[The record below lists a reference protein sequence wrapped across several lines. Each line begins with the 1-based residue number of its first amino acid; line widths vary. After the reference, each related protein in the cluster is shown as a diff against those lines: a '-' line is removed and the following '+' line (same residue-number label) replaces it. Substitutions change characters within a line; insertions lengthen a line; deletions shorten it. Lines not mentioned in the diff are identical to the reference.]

1 MEKKKRHPQCI
12 QIVMELKLLEAAKEI
27 VGSYNAF
34 SNQMTFKKFIQPTS
48 SAGHI
53 GGDYAI

>member
-1 MEKKKRHPQCI
+1 
-12 QIVMELKLLEAAKEI
+12 MELKLLEAAKEI

-34 SNQMTFKKFIQPTS
+34 SNQMTFKKVIQLTS

-53 GGDYAI
+53 GGDYVV